1 MASAIIEEVVE
12 ECVEEAVETAV
23 EEAVEGAVEDAV
35 EEAVEDAVEE
45 AVEQVNFLKRGESR
59 TFDRGP
65 PPQHTPIL
73 VFFFF
78 YKCFLLTIA
87 TLRFDYKYNTRTVTL
102 SCCRPAQTKTQLII
116 LWCSE

>member
-45 AVEQVNFLKRGESR
+45 TVEQVNFLKRGESR

-78 YKCFLLTIA
+78 LQVFPSNNSDLKIRLQVQHQNCHSFLL
-87 TLRFDYKYNTRTVTL
+87 
-102 SCCRPAQTKTQLII
+102 QTSTNKDSIDNI
-116 LWCSE
+116 VV

>member
-12 ECVEEAVETAV
+12 ECVEEAVENAV

-73 VFFFF
+73 VFFFLQVF
-78 YKCFLLTIA
+78 PSNNSDLKIRLQVQHQNCHSFLLQTSTNKDSI
-87 TLRFDYKYNTRTVTL
+87 DNTVV
-102 SCCRPAQTKTQLII
+102 
-116 LWCSE
+116 